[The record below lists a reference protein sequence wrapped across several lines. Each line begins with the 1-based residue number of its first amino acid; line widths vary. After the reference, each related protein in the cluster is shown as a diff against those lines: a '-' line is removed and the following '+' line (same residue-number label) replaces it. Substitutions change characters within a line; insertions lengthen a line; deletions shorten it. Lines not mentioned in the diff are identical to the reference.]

1 MESLFSLFFMAQ
13 IVGFVGYFL
22 YSASSYAKT
31 NNAIASYEAVGCMVI
46 AAHALMLGSV
56 IGCLVNVLYFYFAF
70 VVRISG
76 YNTHGKSYRMGLF
89 LGFLALVVMSVYT
102 WQGLFTDVLAFAATT
117 VFILGRSRRSLEQ
130 FRVLSI
136 VSIGIWMAFNIVV
149 GSVAGLIFNVI
160 YIHGHLN
167 NLGAYTVLRNRFARP
182 VKV

>member
-1 MESLFSLFFMAQ
+1 MESLFSMFFVAQ

-31 NNAIASYEAVGCMVI
+31 NNAIASYEAVGCIVI
-46 AAHALMLGSV
+46 SIHALMLGSM
-56 IGCLVNVLYFYFAF
+56 IACLANLLYFYFAF
-70 VVRISG
+70 IVRLYG

-89 LGFLALVVMSVYT
+89 LGFLALIVMSVYT
-102 WQGLFTDVLAFAATT
+102 WQGLLTDVLAFTATA

-167 NLGAYTVLRNRFARP
+167 NLGAYTVLRNKFVRP